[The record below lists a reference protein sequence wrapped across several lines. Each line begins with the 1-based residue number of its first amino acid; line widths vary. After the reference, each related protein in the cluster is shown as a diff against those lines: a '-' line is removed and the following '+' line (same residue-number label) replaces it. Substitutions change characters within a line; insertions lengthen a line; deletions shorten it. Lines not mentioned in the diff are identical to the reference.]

1 MIAYSSTLSVSR
13 LASLRSLSE
22 HLKYTFDLAGTC
34 AKPITYV
41 SSKGPN
47 TDWRSVCVSGWE
59 GEYWGKWLALKR
71 TDCSYRMW
79 RRNFMA
85 DRLGAGVR
93 EGSNCGPAWTPLVP
107 ICWEWTALI
116 FYSSII
122 SSFRQSALISA
133 LSSQVHK
140 SFNPKEALSEE
151 NLHGAW
157 TELAVTMLGCCEC
170 LPRQCYVV
178 ARAFRVVFSVLLFG
192 F

>member
-47 TDWRSVCVSGWE
+47 TDWRSVCVCLCEWMRRGVT
-59 GEYWGKWLALKR
+59 GEVAWTEE
-71 TDCSYRMW
+71 TDCSYRKW

-93 EGSNCGPAWTPLVP
+93 EGSNCGPAWTLLVP
-107 ICWEWTALI
+107 ICWELTALI

-122 SSFRQSALISA
+122 STFKQSALISA
-133 LSSQVHK
+133 LSTQGHK
-140 SFNPKEALSEE
+140 SLNPKEALSED

-157 TELAVTMLGCCEC
+157 TELAVTMLGCCEW
-170 LPRQCYVV
+170 LPTCK
-178 ARAFRVVFSVLLFG
+178 AVLCG
-192 F
+192 R